1 MDVDLQESLA
11 KSIIAGTGLRIKVA
25 YLSPSN
31 DIGLIP
37 IQGSNVVES
46 DYSGNQLWQ
55 FNYAITIKTKSAR
68 EAKEKLF
75 AISNYLNGIDSL
87 ESGNGSFKF
96 NSLEVSS
103 APSELLEDTDGTV
116 MYELDIA
123 VFVYIKR

>member
-11 KSIIAGTGLRIKVA
+11 KSIIAGTGLRIIVA
-25 YLSPSN
+25 YLSPNN

-37 IQGSNVVES
+37 VQGSHVVEA

-75 AISNYLNGIDSL
+75 TISSYLNGLDSL

-123 VFVYIKR
+123 VFVYIKK

>member
-11 KSIIAGTGLRIKVA
+11 KSIIAGTGLRIVVA
-25 YLSPSN
+25 YLSPNN

-37 IQGSNVVES
+37 VQGSHVVEA

-75 AISNYLNGIDSL
+75 AISSYLNGLDSL

-123 VFVYIKR
+123 VFVYIKK